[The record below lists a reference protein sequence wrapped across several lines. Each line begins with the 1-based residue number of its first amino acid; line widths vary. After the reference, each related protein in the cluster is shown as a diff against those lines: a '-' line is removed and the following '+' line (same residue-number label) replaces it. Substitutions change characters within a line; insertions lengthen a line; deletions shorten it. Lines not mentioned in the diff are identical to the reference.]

1 MRHHPIHTATT
12 MASNERAIV
21 PWDDDNCEESI
32 HHPVVIG
39 SDDGFS
45 LDNEEEGDDDHEGIS
60 SGMSTIATYEDVHLR
75 LSQDKFYGRG
85 DELSKLVELY
95 HQRMGRKETNSDGED
110 MEETNKS
117 QNPHFRSTPM
127 TDRKEMARPV
137 IQEGIG
143 SPLSAVPPA
152 KKARKMSKSAT
163 ANTTT
168 SAPAEVVLVAGCP
181 GTGKTTL
188 IQKFVATARSLVQK
202 GEAKPFYFLTGKYE
216 DLQRAD
222 PLSALVDAFSG
233 LVRDLVD
240 ASSQGE
246 SGTPG
251 GSSELRRIRKSI
263 LAALGGGGGEKDDNN
278 PSGKKSGSEDEGGVA
293 GGGNYKVLMDLI
305 PDLRIIFWGEDSH
318 LGGAGGRPSASSIA
332 ADKTS
337 SGVTAVAIAT
347 SSTGPQE
354 EQQPSRQSTAL
365 ARVTDKSASTTE
377 VEDSLN
383 RIKYIFQL
391 FVKAVCTSK
400 RPIVLFLDDLQ
411 WADSLSLDLLST
423 LLMDQDLQH
432 LLFVGAYRSN
442 QVKIDDLA
450 AVSTPTNMDWHN
462 LANTNQR
469 RPFASWIQTIDTDRR
484 SLPPIQRISLENHLP
499 DAITD
504 CIADTLGKQRE
515 EITELAKCIYNKT
528 HGNIFF
534 VLQALQELRRQN
546 IIKFSST
553 TREWEW
559 DETDVELGDALSDNV
574 VEVVVGKLQSLPSPL
589 QVTLRLA
596 ALLRSSFDSAT
607 LFALIQDRRKSST
620 SRSSYK
626 TPSAKNDDDKNVD
639 ERTMLAIKSHADLI
653 RLLDIAVV
661 EGLLENSIGSSSY
674 KFAHDKIQEA
684 AYCLVSSD
692 EERDKMRLQV
702 GKFFVARA
710 IAAEG
715 DEKGRGAGSDEW
727 MLFAAADHLN
737 SLDPS
742 SLDGVST
749 LDVAKLNLRVGQK
762 AVRVAAFASASQ
774 YFLKGIDALQKLPS
788 SPWRSHYDLAYEMY
802 NSSASAL
809 LALGSYA
816 LCVAH
821 SQEILNNAKT
831 LLEQFPA
838 YWSMEGS
845 LSRQQRHVEAMK
857 LSQTVAERL
866 GVFPKRFHALH
877 LARAFFEVR
886 SLFRK
891 HSDEDSIHG
900 LPVITDTAELAS
912 MRFLSR
918 IALRAMLCDN
928 NVVLLLA
935 TLRQVIYTF
944 RYGLCGE
951 GAYAVAS
958 YGMILCGSLGHVEAG
973 KRMGPL
979 AKQIRQRCNARHVEA
994 KVATL
999 VTHYIDAWSMPLT
1012 QILDAFQQGY
1022 QAGMETGDVE
1032 FAGWNSACGNWTAYH
1047 AGYPLGTLLENGNSL
1062 LRNLVQ
1068 FNVTSVVGAL
1078 YPIIKFYEY
1087 LMGSKKPNWNAIDT
1101 ETHVSDD
1108 DLSIDVTFDLL
1119 THCYLAYFF
1128 GRYDLAER
1136 LLERWSKKKQ
1146 SAGDRAYI
1154 NISTT
1159 TFFKGLIAAAMGRTT
1174 GKRRY
1179 RSIAEKASKTMREMV
1194 RSGSVTDVHRS
1205 YVLDAE
1211 VSASFLGKGGSS
1223 PTKEYLV
1230 MQKFELAISAATEAG
1245 FVQDAALANEL
1256 AGEYYLRVGQEQ
1268 RASLHLTLAHGLYKQ
1283 WGAHAKA
1290 GLLRERHKDHLD
1302 VTDTSPSTFMTAS
1315 VVSDTKSRQVLH
1327 ELYSS
1332 WGNSRGLSIDLDDL
1346 PRRMAQSVHQC
1357 GNDTSS
1363 GTTTIAA

>member
-1 MRHHPIHTATT
+1 MMQDPIPSTTT
-12 MASNERAIV
+12 MASKESAIV
-21 PWDDDNCEESI
+21 PLDDDDNFEDSI
-32 HHPVVIG
+32 HHPLIIG
-39 SDDGFS
+39 SNDGFS
-45 LDNEEEGDDDHEGIS
+45 LDHEEEEDDDHDGLS
-60 SGMSTIATYEDVHLR
+60 SGMSTIATYEDGHVR

-85 DELSKLVELY
+85 IELSKLVELY
-95 HQRMGRKETNSDGED
+95 HQRIGRNETNSDAEEVGEKS
-110 MEETNKS
+110 KS
-117 QNPHFRSTPM
+117 QNPQFRSTPM
-127 TDRKEMARPV
+127 TDRKEVALPL

-143 SPLSAVPPA
+143 SPLPSVPHA
-152 KKARKMSKSAT
+152 KKARKVSKSAT
-163 ANTTT
+163 TNTTT
-168 SAPAEVVLVAGCP
+168 STPAEVVLVAGCP

-216 DLQRAD
+216 ELQRAD

-240 ASSQGE
+240 PSSQGDG
-246 SGTPG
+246 GTPSG
-251 GSSELRRIRKSI
+251 RDERRRIRKSI
-263 LAALGGGGGEKDDNN
+263 LAALGGGGGGEKDDNC
-278 PSGKKSGSEDEGGVA
+278 PSGTKGGYEDDGGEA

-305 PDLRIIFWGEDSH
+305 PDLRVILEGEDDHQVILEGKGDH
-318 LGGAGGRPSASSIA
+318 LRGAGGRPSASSIA
-332 ADKTS
+332 ADDITG
-337 SGVTAVAIAT
+337 GVTAVAMAT
-347 SSTGPQE
+347 SSTGPKQ
-354 EQQPSRQSTAL
+354 EQQPSPVSSAIV
-365 ARVTDKSASTTE
+365 RVTATATSTTE

-411 WADSLSLDLLST
+411 WADNLSLDLLST
-423 LLMDQDLQH
+423 LLRDQDLQH
-432 LLFVGAYRSN
+432 LLFVGAYRSD
-442 QVKIDDLA
+442 QVEVDDLA
-450 AVSTPTNMDWHN
+450 AVNTPTNTN
-462 LANTNQR
+462 FYKLANANHHG
-469 RPFASWIQTIDTDRR
+469 PFASWIQTIETDRQ
-484 SLPPIQRISLENHLP
+484 SLPPVQRISLENHPL
-499 DAITD
+499 DAIAD

-515 EITELAKCIYNKT
+515 EITELAKFVYKKT
-528 HGNIFF
+528 QGNMFF
-534 VLQALQELRRQN
+534 VLQALEELRRQN
-546 IIKFSST
+546 IIKFSSK

-559 DETDVELGDALSDNV
+559 DETDVELGDALSEDV
-574 VEVVVGKLQSLPSPL
+574 VEVVVGKLQSLPSQL

-596 ALLRSSFDSAT
+596 ALLRSAFDSAT
-607 LFALIQDRRKSST
+607 LFALIQGRRNSST
-620 SRSSYK
+620 NISSYK
-626 TPSAKNDDDKNVD
+626 TTSANDEDVDDI
-639 ERTMLAIKSHADLI
+639 TMLAINSHVDLI

-661 EGLLENSIGSSSY
+661 EGLLENSIGSSTY
-674 KFAHDKIQEA
+674 KFAHDKIHEA
-684 AYCLVSSD
+684 AYCLFSSD

-710 IAAEG
+710 IAA
-715 DEKGRGAGSDEW
+715 KGAENGRCSGSDEW

-737 SLDPS
+737 LLDSS
-742 SLDGVST
+742 SLDGVSV
-749 LDVAKLNLRVGQK
+749 LDNANLNLQVGKK
-762 AVRVAAFASASQ
+762 AVRVGAFASASQ

-788 SPWRSHYDLAYEMY
+788 SPWQSHYDLTYEMY

-831 LLEQFPA
+831 LVEQFPA

-845 LSRQQRHVEAMK
+845 LSRQQRHVEALK

-866 GVFPKRFHALH
+866 GVYPRRFHTLQ

-891 HSDEDSIHG
+891 YSDGDIVHG
-900 LPVITDTAELAS
+900 LPVITDTEELAS

-928 NVVLLLA
+928 SVVLLLA
-935 TLRQVIYTF
+935 TLRQVICTF

-958 YGMILCGSLGHVEAG
+958 YGMILCGSLGRVEAG

-994 KVATL
+994 KVAVL

-1012 QILDAFQQGY
+1012 QILDAFQLGY

-1047 AGYPLGTLLENGNSL
+1047 AGYPLATLLETGNSL
-1062 LRNLVQ
+1062 VRKLVQ

-1078 YPIIKFYEY
+1078 YPIMKFYEY
-1087 LMGSKKPNWNAIDT
+1087 LIGTKKPNWNAIDT
-1101 ETHVSDD
+1101 KNQVSDD

-1159 TFFKGLIAAAMGRTT
+1159 TFLKGLIAAAMGRTT
-1174 GKRRY
+1174 GRR
-1179 RSIAEKASKTMREMV
+1179 RHRAIAQKASKKMREMV

-1205 YVLDAE
+1205 YILDAE
-1211 VSASFLGKGGSS
+1211 VSASFVGNGGSS
-1223 PTKEYLV
+1223 PTKEYLI

-1256 AGEYYLRVGQEQ
+1256 AGEYYLRVGLEK
-1268 RASLHLTLAHGLYKQ
+1268 RASLHLTAGHGLYKQ

-1290 GLLRERHKDHLD
+1290 ALIREQHKDHFD
-1302 VTDTSPSTFMTAS
+1302 VTDGTPSTDMTTS

-1327 ELYSS
+1327 EMYSS

-1346 PRRMAQSVHQC
+1346 PRRMAQSVH
-1357 GNDTSS
+1357 
-1363 GTTTIAA
+1363 